1 MEIRIFIVDDH
12 ALIRAGLRSI
22 LEQQKDLVVIGEAED
37 GAMALQKS
45 FELQPDL
52 VLMDI
57 SLPDMNGIETTR
69 RMREILP
76 DLTVL
81 ILTVHEDESLLRA
94 AMRAGASGY
103 ILKRAADAEILRAIQ
118 VVTQGDVYVH
128 PSMTRLLLKEAAP
141 RPAKS
146 EKHVVEELTSREIEI
161 LRYLARGYTNRQI
174 ADTLKLSPRTVE
186 GHRAN
191 LSGKLGLHS
200 RVELVTFAEEN
211 GLLD

>member
-1 MEIRIFIVDDH
+1 MGIRIFIVDDH
-12 ALIRAGLRSI
+12 ALIRSGLRSL
-22 LEQQKDLVVIGEAED
+22 LEQQTGLIVVGDADD
-37 GAMALQKS
+37 GAKALQKS

-57 SLPDMNGIETTR
+57 SLPDMSGIEITR

-76 DLTVL
+76 DVMVL

-103 ILKRAADAEILRAIQ
+103 VLKRAADAEILRAIQ

-128 PSMTRLLLKEAAP
+128 PSLTRLLLKEAAP

-146 EKHVVEELTSREIEI
+146 EKRVEELTPREIEI
-161 LRYLARGYTNRQI
+161 LRYLVRGYTNRQI
-174 ADTLKLSPRTVE
+174 AETLKLSPRTVE

-191 LSGKLGLHS
+191 LSGKLGLRS
-200 RVELVTFAEEN
+200 RVELVNYAEEN